1 MQCHHP
7 CYRIIYSRVYTKG
20 YSYTDTY
27 LPAQHVNE
35 GGLSVGKCF
44 MPTTTNINIRFLQY
58 FEMAYARTTF
68 RDEYARLVYVLNLL
82 PGIKI
87 ILV

>member
-1 MQCHHP
+1 
-7 CYRIIYSRVYTKG
+7 
-20 YSYTDTY
+20 
-27 LPAQHVNE
+27 
-35 GGLSVGKCF
+35 
-44 MPTTTNINIRFLQY
+44 
-58 FEMAYARTTF
+58 MAYARTTF